1 MAYPDPHPGPYV
13 VDWAD
18 WLPASYEDV
27 PDHLVDLWAA
37 CWSHDGIIDAIW
49 HGEWPS
55 YRELTTGCR
64 CKEAPGWYPGRPAAE
79 LCPLHGTHRDTCPG
93 VRFLGR
99 SWRSE
104 GCGWRCP
111 KCGATYT
118 LTRAQTEFGDHTTQ
132 YGVHPRIECGPAFC
146 DLLPPR
152 PVMQWVRDDTQ
163 TNEAG
168 NSC

>member
-1 MAYPDPHPGPYV
+1 MALENIDVTVHFDAESV
-13 VDWAD
+13 RAAVRQITAAFSRAHWR
-18 WLPASYEDV
+18 SYFAGGWRR
-27 PDHLVDLWAA
+27 PMLQ
-37 CWSHDGIIDAIW
+37 
-49 HGEWPS
+49 
-55 YRELTTGCR
+55 LTTGCR
-64 CKEAPGWYPGRPAAE
+64 CQEQPGWYPGRPAAE
-79 LCPLHGTHRDTCPG
+79 LCPAHGTHRNACPG

-132 YGVHPRIECGPAFC
+132 YGVHPRTQCGPAFC